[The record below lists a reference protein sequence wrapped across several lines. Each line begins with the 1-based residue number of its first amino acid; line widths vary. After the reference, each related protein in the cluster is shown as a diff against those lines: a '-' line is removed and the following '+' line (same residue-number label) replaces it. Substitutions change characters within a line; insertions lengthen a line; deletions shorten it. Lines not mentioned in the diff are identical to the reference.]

1 MLSLPAPQID
11 HRTLYDQ
18 CVGQTQRNTDR
29 ALLETLGDRITA
41 AGVAYAGS
49 AAAGGLAA
57 LAPIALTAPEDKL
70 VRALYDKRLVDTA
83 GTGRWAYDKIRN
95 SARYCPY
102 CTFGEVYEVDH
113 FLHKAAYRELN
124 VCPANL
130 VPICHACN
138 HIKLV
143 EQPLDAAHYLLH
155 PYFDVL
161 PAIRWLFA
169 DLVFE
174 AGGPVLRYRVELD
187 IAVHGNLAG
196 RLGYHFSTL
205 ELDRRFQER
214 ASRLLVE
221 IESDLADK
229 FALLGSAGMAAHFN
243 GESDR
248 HFARHGNSL
257 EAAGYRAAAENDAFC
272 AGQFKN

>member
-1 MLSLPAPQID
+1 MLSLAIPQIN
-11 HRTLYDQ
+11 HRSLYDQ
-18 CVGQTQRNTDR
+18 CVSQTQRNTER
-29 ALLETLGDRITA
+29 ALLVALGDRVAA
-41 AGVAYAGS
+41 AGVAYVD
-49 AAAGGLAA
+49 AATVGGLAA
-57 LAPIALTAPEDKL
+57 LAPIALADPEDKL
-70 VRALYDKRLVDTA
+70 VRALYDKRLVDAA

-143 EQPLDAAHYLLH
+143 DQPHDSAHYLLH

-161 PAIRWLFA
+161 PAVRWLFA
-169 DLVFE
+169 DLIFE

-187 IAVHGNLAG
+187 AALHGNLAS
-196 RLGYHFSTL
+196 RLAYHFATL

-221 IESDLADK
+221 IESDLADN

-248 HFARHGNSL
+248 HFSRHGNSL
-257 EAAGYRAAAENDAFC
+257 EAAGYRAAAENYAFC
-272 AGQFKN
+272 AGQFQN